1 MYKVLY
7 IYGNKFNN
15 KETFFHRLIKLFH
28 FYSLFFFEG
37 LYYIKKIASK
47 SLILLWK
54 NYYFIHNIFLKFMS
68 YLSVCEM
75 LFNCYCGRNFNVTV

>member
-28 FYSLFFFEG
+28 FYFFLFFF
-37 LYYIKKIASK
+37 LRDFIKKNSEQIINTTMEK
-47 SLILLWK
+47 LLF
-54 NYYFIHNIFLKFMS
+54 Y
-68 YLSVCEM
+68 
-75 LFNCYCGRNFNVTV
+75 T